1 MKISFNKAVVL
12 VVIAVLIVCICIA
25 IIFVVNSNTNKNV
38 NNASQQLT
46 SSSSN
51 SSYDGTEELGTPV
64 EFEIQE
70 VELPEKVGDEESAE
84 VNGNTWF
91 YDLDAQGNAIN
102 IYTYDTFTGDVT
114 LPDTLNGHKVISI
127 GSDNAAGTDNTLFH
141 APLGGEDYWDNIT
154 SITVPDGVQYIN
166 EYAFM
171 GYDKLERVT
180 LPDTV
185 IYIGDDAFTS
195 STNLAYINSDIE
207 GKVVMPKGLQYYGES
222 LFRYNDKINDF
233 EFPEQINYIQDW
245 TFYETSGFSDVTISG
260 QFEYVGQGAFS
271 SSEVKTLTI
280 EDGVKIIKASAFNMN
295 KQLTSVN
302 MADSVTVIEKNAFSL
317 CSLLNEFH
325 YNGKLSYIGK
335 GVFDY
340 TNVKDVLES
349 NQLP

>member
-38 NNASQQLT
+38 NNAGNASQQIT
-46 SSSSN
+46 S

-102 IYTYDTFTGDVT
+102 IYTYGTFTGDVI

-127 GSDNAAGTDNTLFH
+127 GNEKAIGNKNSIFDTSY
-141 APLGGEDYWDNIT
+141 GGEHYWNNIT
-154 SITVPDGVQYIN
+154 SITIPDGVKYIN
-166 EYAFM
+166 AYAFY

-195 STNLAYINSDIE
+195 SKNLAYINSDIE

-271 SSEVKTLTI
+271 SSETKTLTI
-280 EDGVKIIKASAFNMN
+280 EDGVKIIKASAFSMN

-302 MADSVTVIEKNAFSL
+302 MADSVTVIERDAFSL